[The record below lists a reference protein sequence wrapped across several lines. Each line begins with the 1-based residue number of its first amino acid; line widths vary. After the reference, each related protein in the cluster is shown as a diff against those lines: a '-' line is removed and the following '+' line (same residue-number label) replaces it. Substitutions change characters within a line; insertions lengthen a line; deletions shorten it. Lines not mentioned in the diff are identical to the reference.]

1 MFEFFLRKTVL
12 KDLSKEHQYL
22 VMLSCK
28 GAYKILFLTVFL
40 LDCLA
45 TLPYLLLVIVGKYA
59 LNLDDEISFI
69 IFISIVFTACFI
81 LAIFLIKRFSGKI
94 CTFIELIDK
103 KMYTFFY
110 ALKGKAISKKDFD
123 SIKENDALLYCKII
137 DQEVNGYCYDTC
149 LRILESLKKGTVQF
163 IAMKVPDSLEE
174 DNHGKQY
181 TMHAL
186 YVNNG
191 WCFDTYSQRQ
201 HPLEEVMKRMGAK
214 TCMSISYEDLEGKS
228 AKEFRA
234 EYAPALQKWCEE
246 HDCYTNF
253 GRN

>member
-1 MFEFFLRKTVL
+1 MFELFLRKTAL
-12 KDLSKEHQYL
+12 KNLSKEHQYL
-22 VMLSCK
+22 AMLLCK
-28 GAYKILFLTVFL
+28 GRYKILFLEVVLFA
-40 LDCLA
+40 CLA
-45 TLPYLLLVIVGKYA
+45 TLPYVLLVIVGKYA
-59 LNLDDEISFI
+59 LNLDDKISFI
-69 IFISIVFTACFI
+69 IFVSIVFTVYFI
-81 LAIFLIKRFSGKI
+81 LAIFINMFFSKI
-94 CTFIELIDK
+94 CTLIELIDK

-123 SIKENDALLYCKII
+123 SIKEDDALLYCKII

-149 LRILESLKKGTVQF
+149 LRILKSLKKGTVQF
-163 IAMKVPDSLEE
+163 IAVKVPDSIEE
-174 DNHGKQY
+174 DNHAKQY

-214 TCMSISYEDLEGKS
+214 TYMSISYEDLEGKS
-228 AKEFRA
+228 AEEFKA
-234 EYAPALQKWCEE
+234 EYAPALWKWCEE
-246 HDCYTNF
+246 HDCYTDF